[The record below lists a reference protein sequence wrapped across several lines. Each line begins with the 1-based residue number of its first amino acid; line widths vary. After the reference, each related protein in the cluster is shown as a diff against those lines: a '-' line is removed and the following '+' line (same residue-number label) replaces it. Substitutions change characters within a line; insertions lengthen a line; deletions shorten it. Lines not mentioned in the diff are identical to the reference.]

1 MPALHEQ
8 LRSQIGKVTKVCT
21 ALAAE
26 LFLLRVS
33 AYASHITHLLRAAGP
48 YFIREALVS
57 FDAMQRAVLSDTLGA
72 LISDRVWLQA
82 TLSASEAELVVP
94 RSRYIQLP
102 VFLASRAEARGLA
115 EERAAALP
123 AAVRDVV
130 FSIWDSDVGAAA

>member
-1 MPALHEQ
+1 
-8 LRSQIGKVTKVCT
+8 
-21 ALAAE
+21 
-26 LFLLRVS
+26 
-33 AYASHITHLLRAAGP
+33 
-48 YFIREALVS
+48 
-57 FDAMQRAVLSDTLGA
+57 MQRAVLSDTLGA